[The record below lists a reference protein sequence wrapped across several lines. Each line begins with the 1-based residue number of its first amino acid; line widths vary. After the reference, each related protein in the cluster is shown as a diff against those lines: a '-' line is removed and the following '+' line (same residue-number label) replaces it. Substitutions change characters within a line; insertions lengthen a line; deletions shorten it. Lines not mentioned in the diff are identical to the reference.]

1 MSWRS
6 WSGEFIERGVVFHV
20 KHCGVGRFAGWLFE
34 SVVSSLLVVGVSR
47 GTVVVMGLG
56 VLLGIGD
63 GAFNEAYSTSPNMT
77 SLCK

>member
-1 MSWRS
+1 M
-6 WSGEFIERGVVFHV
+6 
-20 KHCGVGRFAGWLFE
+20 
-34 SVVSSLLVVGVSR
+34 VGVSR